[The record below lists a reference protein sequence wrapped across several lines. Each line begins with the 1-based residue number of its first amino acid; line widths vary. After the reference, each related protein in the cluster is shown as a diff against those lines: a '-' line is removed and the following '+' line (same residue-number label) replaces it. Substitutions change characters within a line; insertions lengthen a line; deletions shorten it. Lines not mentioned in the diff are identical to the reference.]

1 VADSQYSG
9 LRIAVIGVGLM
20 GGSLG
25 LAARAHAGV
34 HHVTGYSRTEASL
47 RLALERGAITQ
58 ACGSLDEACAEADLV
73 FVATPVR
80 LLHEHVAAALAAA
93 PSHAVVSDMGSTKA
107 SLMAG
112 LSEDDQRRVVGG
124 HPLCGS
130 ETAGVANATASLYD
144 GATYFLTPGAHV
156 EPGSLELLFGFLHQI
171 GARPIA
177 IDPREHDRLMALV
190 SHLPHVLAN
199 TLMTQAG
206 EHHGSRDALLSA
218 GPSFRDLTR
227 IAGSNPRV
235 WTDIFLEN
243 RDSLLTALSAY
254 RSGLE
259 EMEAALRASDED
271 RIAAIIGRSR
281 EHRGRMLAS
290 GDLVAENLFRLTVHI
305 ADRPGVLRDIFLALG
320 DAAINVEDFVMHHMS
335 ADLGGS
341 LSVYVLGERARAKA
355 TRVLTGLGYEPVAG
369 REAE

>member
-1 VADSQYSG
+1 MVDSDYSQ
-9 LRIAVIGVGLM
+9 LRIAIVGVGLM

-34 HHVTGYSRTEASL
+34 RQITGFSRTAATL
-47 RLALERGAITQ
+47 KLALERGAITH
-58 ACGSLDEACAEADLV
+58 ACESLEEACAEADLV

-80 LLHEHVAAALAAA
+80 LLAEHVAAALSTA
-93 PSHAVVSDMGSTKA
+93 PAHAVVSDMGSTKA
-107 SLMAG
+107 SLMVG
-112 LSEDDQRRVVGG
+112 LSDADQRRVVGG

-130 ETAGVANATASLYD
+130 ETAGVANATASLYE

-156 EPGSLELLFGFLHQI
+156 EPASLELLFGFLHQI

-177 IDPREHDRLMALV
+177 IDPREHDRLMALM

-243 RDSLLTALSAY
+243 RDSLLTVLAAY
-254 RSGLE
+254 RAGLE

-281 EHRGRMLAS
+281 EHRGRMLAA
-290 GDLVAENLFRLTVHI
+290 GDLVAEKLFRLTVHI
-305 ADRPGVLRDIFLALG
+305 ADHPGVLRDIFLALG
-320 DAAINVEDFVMHHMS
+320 DAAINVEDFEMHHMS

-341 LSVYVLGERARAKA
+341 LSVYVLGERARTKA
-355 TRVLTGLGYEPVAG
+355 TRVLTGLGYEPVVG
-369 REAE
+369 RAAE